1 VPIKHPVDS
10 ESLYGVK
17 EASVWLTERGLP
29 TSVGSLNSWRSRGGG
44 PRYIPIG
51 KRRWYRESALR
62 EFLLSKLG
70 DEVGSTS
77 EMKIAAPKNGCAPI
91 FPIIVKIG
99 D

>member
-1 VPIKHPVDS
+1 MPIPHPVDN
-10 ESLYGVK
+10 ETLYSVK
-17 EASVWLTERGLP
+17 EAAVWLTERGLP
-29 TSVGSLNSWRSRGGG
+29 TAASSLNTKRNRGGG

-51 KRRWYRESALR
+51 ARIWYRESALR

-77 EMKIAAPKNGCAPI
+77 EMKIAAPK
-91 FPIIVKIG
+91 IIVKIG